1 MPEQAYP
8 YSKSAD
14 FPGGAIDSSN
24 LVDEIAASSI
34 ATGLNRI
41 DVTGNDISIVFASA
55 LSAGD
60 KTTLDNDTTGPAG
73 GLIAAHDNEKSSLP
87 TAHTDDATLL
97 ITDRRYHTNEG
108 AGAKVTLTL
117 PSPKSLAPD
126 DLWIFEVETA
136 KNLEV
141 KAAAGHKI
149 KLNKTESI
157 VAGRINCDQAGSL
170 LALSPS
176 RNDRWTVIHMVGG
189 PWDLENS

>member
-87 TAHTDDATLL
+87 TAHADDATLVT
-97 ITDRRYHTNEG
+97 TDRRYHTNEG
-108 AGAKVTLTL
+108 AGAKVTLTI
-117 PSPKSLAPD
+117 PSPKSLDPD
-126 DLWIFEVETA
+126 DLWIFEVTDA
-136 KNLEV
+136 KNFE
-141 KAAAGHKI
+141 I
-149 KLNKTESI
+149 KMPANTTLGVNGSESV
-157 VAGRINCDQAGSL
+157 VAGKINSDHVGSL
-170 LALSPS
+170 ITLAPS
-176 RNDRWTVIHMVGG
+176 RNNKWTAIHMVGY
-189 PWDLENS
+189 WDLENS

>member
-8 YSKSAD
+8 YSLSAD

-34 ATGLNRI
+34 ATALSRI
-41 DVTGNDISIVFASA
+41 DVTGNSVSIVFASA

-87 TAHTDDATLL
+87 TTHTGDGTLL

-117 PSPKSLAPD
+117 PSPKSLDPD

-149 KLNKTESI
+149 KLNNTESI
-157 VAGRINCDQAGSL
+157 VAGRINCNQAGSL
-170 LALSPS
+170 LTLSPS
-176 RNDRWTVIHMVGG
+176 RNDRWTVVHMVGG